1 LEFMVGWS
9 IIKESNYFFKIM
21 KEEDKDSQ
29 ITWTDRIIEKMFL
42 WVIPTSITPNQVTVA
57 RFVLT
62 PIVGWLFFREMYFLG
77 FVLFSVTMLT
87 DALDGAMAR
96 IRGQITDL
104 GKMIDPLADKFA
116 MATAAVMLIFKFSN
130 INIAIAIVVLDI
142 LIMVKGGIGKYFF
155 NQKIQAEIFG
165 KLKLITQVIGVLVL
179 LLYVLIGQGWLLQV
193 AEYILIGAVVL
204 AGISLLRP
212 KSV

>member
-1 LEFMVGWS
+1 
-9 IIKESNYFFKIM
+9 M

-42 WVIPTSITPNQVTVA
+42 WAIPISVTPNQVTIV

-62 PIVGWLFFREMYFLG
+62 PVVGWLFFREMYLWG
-77 FVLFSVTMLT
+77 FMLFSITMLT

-96 IRGQITDL
+96 IRNQITDV
-104 GKMIDPLADKFA
+104 GKMIDPLADKFV
-116 MATAAVMLIFKFSN
+116 MALAVVMLIFKFSN
-130 INIAIAIVVLDI
+130 ANIAIAIIALDI
-142 LIMVKGGIGKYFF
+142 LIMVKGGVGKYIL
-155 NQKIQAEIFG
+155 NKKIQAEIFG
-165 KLKLITQVIGVLVL
+165 KLKLITQVVGVLVL
-179 LLYVLIGQGWLLQV
+179 LLYILLGYSWLLQA
-193 AEYILIGAVVL
+193 AEYILIGAVVF